1 MRLCATLLAACLSM
15 SLLGCGTVLPPNE
28 KLTEAEAAIRG
39 AREIGAPEV
48 PRASLH
54 LRLAEEQLDKA
65 RNLMAREQHAR
76 AELALIRAQ
85 SDAELAIAVSR
96 EHQVKVEKD
105 SAMDKVRKLK
115 AALGK

>member
-1 MRLCATLLAACLSM
+1 MRLSAMLLVACLSI
-15 SLLGCGTVLPPNE
+15 SLLGCGSVLPPNE

-39 AREIGAPEV
+39 AREVGAPEV

-65 RNLMAREQHAR
+65 RNLMAREQNAR

-85 SDAELAIAVSR
+85 ADAELAIAVSR
-96 EHQVKVEKD
+96 EKKITDETSAAQAKV
-105 SAMDKVRKLK
+105 AKLK
-115 AALGK
+115 AALGQ